1 VYGAISTLKI
11 LHHKNCNREGTY
23 RIQTQALIFGGK
35 YCFALLAQLY
45 KYDKILSFKAHR
57 DGSSKWGTLHSMAYE
72 SKLSSELWREYR
84 DSSGLQKRHY
94 TRYEENGKQER
105 IKCCT

>member
-1 VYGAISTLKI
+1 MCGVISTLKI
-11 LHHKNCNREGTY
+11 LHRKNFNREGVY
-23 RIQTQALIFGGK
+23 RIQTQTLIFGGK
-35 YCFALLAQLY
+35 YRIVLLAQLY
-45 KYDKILSFKAHR
+45 KYDKTLSFKAHR
-57 DGSSKWGTLHSMAYE
+57 EGSSEGGTLHSMAFE

>member
-1 VYGAISTLKI
+1 MYGVISTLKI
-11 LHHKNCNREGTY
+11 FHRKNCNREGAY
-23 RIQTQALIFGGK
+23 RIQTQALIFGEK
-35 YCFALLAQLY
+35 YCIVLLAQLY
-45 KYDKILSFKAHR
+45 KYEKTLSFKAHR
-57 DGSSKWGTLHSMAYE
+57 DGSSKRGTLRSMAFE